1 MMILLTLLVGLA
13 PIAAVVGLF
22 WIMGQ
27 RQRRLAERIML
38 QVRVTDAIH
47 AELGAVA
54 APEVTRRPDGGWRV
68 QMRVPAGRPG
78 LVGPLVDL
86 AELAMRAAP
95 PRPFEIVLLPPRPA
109 TQATRPRRLATPLA
123 ATAR

>member
-22 WIMGQ
+22 WIVSE
-27 RQRRLAERIML
+27 RQRRFAERVML

-54 APEVTRRPDGGWRV
+54 APEVRRRLDGGWRV

-86 AELAMRAAP
+86 AELAMRSATS
-95 PRPFEIVLLPPRPA
+95 RPFEIVLLPPRTA
-109 TQATRPRRLATPLA
+109 TSATRPRRLATPLA
-123 ATAR
+123 APAR